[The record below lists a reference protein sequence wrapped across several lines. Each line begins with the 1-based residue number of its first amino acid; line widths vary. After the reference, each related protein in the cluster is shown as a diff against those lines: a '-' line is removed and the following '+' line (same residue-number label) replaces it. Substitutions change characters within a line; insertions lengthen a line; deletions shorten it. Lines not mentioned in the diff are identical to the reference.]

1 MLKKKKKEW
10 KRELRKKKKTRKE
23 EGERLSGKV
32 IEHSPDVGH
41 HLRQP
46 QLEPPE
52 SSALGSVATHPA
64 FCPGCVGH
72 SKSQILTSGK
82 SQWPQAG

>member
-1 MLKKKKKEW
+1 ME
-10 KRELRKKKKTRKE
+10 KRIKE
-23 EGERLSGKV
+23 EKEDQKGRGRKTSGKV
-32 IEHSPDVGH
+32 MEHSHDVGH

-52 SSALGSVATHPA
+52 PSALGSVATHPA
-64 FCPGCVGH
+64 LCPGCVGH